1 MNAALP
7 HDEIEKLRANN
18 VCHHVFGEMFMTGL
32 SRRAF
37 TLSTAATLLGTTS
50 IRISSAQALPKIRVG
65 SLTLPVFAPIIV
77 NIMKAQ
83 KFDTKHGFEA
93 EVQTYPSFSAY
104 YAGLATGEID
114 TLIGG
119 PTYFQKLRLEG
130 VPLRI
135 VATGATLADLVIIA
149 KDPAIK
155 SIADLKGKQLA
166 ADMGSGQ
173 FQILS
178 IYAKSK
184 GIDLSKDMTLVSANF
199 AVARAQLAAARVDA
213 AMIIE
218 PIATMMMKEDP
229 SLKIIFNANDAWKEM
244 AGVTGWELVYAMRED
259 TIKKNA
265 NAPKQFVAALADVTK
280 YLHTDP
286 DGADKIA
293 VETVKLPPGILK
305 EAVHAKRW
313 VFDARPAWDAAE
325 KKSIWDTFERAVAAG
340 FHPKLPDD
348 AIIYAP

>member
-1 MNAALP
+1 
-7 HDEIEKLRANN
+7 
-18 VCHHVFGEMFMTGL
+18 MTGL

-37 TLSTAATLLGTTS
+37 ALGTAATLVGTSLTPAV
-50 IRISSAQALPKIRVG
+50 AQATPTIKVG

-83 KFDTKHGFEA
+83 KFDAKNGFNA
-93 EVQTYPSFSAY
+93 DVQVYPSFSSY
-104 YAGLATGEID
+104 YAGFATGEVD

-130 VPLRI
+130 VPLQI
-135 VATGATLADLVIIA
+135 IATGATLADLVIVS

-155 SIADLKGKQLA
+155 SLADLKGKQLA

-184 GIDLSKDMTLVSANF
+184 KIDLAKDMTLVNANF
-199 AVARAQLAAARVDA
+199 AVARAQLAAGRVDA

-218 PIATMMMKEDP
+218 PIATMMMKDDP
-229 SLKIIFNANDAWKEM
+229 SLKIIFNANDGWKEI
-244 AGVTGWELVYAMRED
+244 AGTTGWELVYAMRED
-259 TIKKNA
+259 SIKKTPD
-265 NAPKQFVAALADVTK
+265 APKKFLAALQDVTK
-280 YLHTDP
+280 FLRADP
-286 DGADKIA
+286 DAADRIA
-293 VETVKLPPGILK
+293 VDTVKLPPGVLK
-305 EAVHAKRW
+305 QAVMTLRW
-313 VFDARPAWDAAE
+313 DFDARPAWGDE
-325 KKSIWDTFERAVAAG
+325 RKSIWDTFERAVAAG

-348 AIIYAP
+348 AIIYTP

>member
-1 MNAALP
+1 MP
-7 HDEIEKLRANN
+7 
-18 VCHHVFGEMFMTGL
+18 GL

-37 TLSTAATLLGTTS
+37 ALSSAAALLGTTCTS
-50 IRISSAQALPKIRVG
+50 LALAQTMPKLRVG

-93 EVQTYPSFSAY
+93 EVQVYPSFSAY
-104 YAGLATGEID
+104 YAGLATGEVD

-135 VATGATLADLVIIA
+135 VATGATLADLVIVA
-149 KDPAIK
+149 KDPAVK
-155 SIADLKGKQLA
+155 SLADLKGKQLA

-184 GIDLSKDMTLVSANF
+184 GIDMAKDMTLVSANF
-199 AVARAQLAAARVDA
+199 AVARAQLAAGRVEA
-213 AMIIE
+213 AMVIE
-218 PIATMMMKEDP
+218 PIATMMMKDDP
-229 SLKIIFNANDAWKEM
+229 SLRIIFNANDAWQEM
-244 AGVTGWELVYAMRED
+244 AGTTGWELVYAMRED
-259 TIKKNA
+259 AIKKA
-265 NAPKQFVAALADVTK
+265 PDAPKAFVAALADVTA
-280 YLHTDP
+280 YLRADP

-293 VETVKLPPGILK
+293 VETVKLPPGVLK
-305 EAVHAKRW
+305 EAVLAKRW
-313 VFDARPAWDAAE
+313 DFDARPAWGTTE
-325 KKSIWDTFERAVAAG
+325 RNSIWDTFERAVAAG
-340 FHPKLPDD
+340 FHPKLPDQ
-348 AIIYAP
+348 AIIYGP

>member
-1 MNAALP
+1 
-7 HDEIEKLRANN
+7 
-18 VCHHVFGEMFMTGL
+18 MTIL

-37 TLSTAATLLGTTS
+37 TMGSALALASAASATPS
-50 IRISSAQALPKIRVG
+50 RAQAKPAIKVG

-77 NIMKAQ
+77 NIMKARG
-83 KFDTKHGFEA
+83 FDTKNGFEA
-93 EVQTYPSFSAY
+93 DVTVYPGFAAY
-104 YAGLATGEID
+104 YAGLATGEVD

-130 VPLRI
+130 VPLQI
-135 VATGATLADLVIIA
+135 IATGATLADLVIIS

-155 SIADLKGKQLA
+155 SLADLKGKQLA

-178 IYAKSK
+178 IIAKSQN
-184 GIDLSKDMTLVSANF
+184 IDMAKDMTLVTANF

-218 PIATMMMKEDP
+218 PIATMMIKEDP
-229 SLKIIFNANDAWKEM
+229 SLKIIFNANDEWKKLT
-244 AGVTGWELVYAMRED
+244 GFPGWELVYAMRED
-259 TIKKNA
+259 AIKKTPK
-265 NAPKQFVAALADVTK
+265 APEVFLAALQDVTA
-280 YLHTDP
+280 YLKSDP

-293 VETVKLPPGILK
+293 VETVKLPPGILR
-305 EAVHAKRW
+305 EAVLAKRW
-313 VFDARPAWDAAE
+313 DFDAQPAWGAE
-325 KKSIWDTFERAVAAG
+325 RKGIWDTFERAVAAG
-340 FHPKLPDD
+340 FHPKLPDQ

>member
-1 MNAALP
+1 
-7 HDEIEKLRANN
+7 
-18 VCHHVFGEMFMTGL
+18 MTIV

-37 TLSTAATLLGTTS
+37 TLGSALTLAGVATATRAV
-50 IRISSAQALPKIRVG
+50 AQAKPKIKVG

-77 NIMKAQ
+77 NIMKARG
-83 KFDTKHGFEA
+83 FDAKAGFDA
-93 EVQTYPSFSAY
+93 DVTVYPGFAAY
-104 YAGLATGEID
+104 YAGLATGEVD

-130 VPLRI
+130 VPLQI

-155 SIADLKGKQLA
+155 SLADLKGKQLA

-178 IYAKSK
+178 IIAKAQ
-184 GIDLSKDMTLVSANF
+184 GIDMAKDMTLVNANF
-199 AVARAQLAAARVDA
+199 AVARAQLAAGRVEA

-218 PIATMMMKEDP
+218 PIASIMVKEDP
-229 SLKIIFNANDAWKEM
+229 SLKIIFNANDEWKKLT
-244 AGVTGWELVYAMRED
+244 GFPGWELVYAMRED
-259 TIKKNA
+259 AIKKTLT
-265 NAPKQFVAALADVTK
+265 APAMFLAALQDVTA
-280 YLHTDP
+280 YLKSDP

-293 VETVKLPPGILK
+293 VDSVKLPPGILK
-305 EAVHAKRW
+305 EAVLAKRW
-313 VFDARPAWDAAE
+313 DFDAQPAWGTE
-325 KKSIWDTFERAVAAG
+325 RKGIWDTFERAVAAG
-340 FHPKLPDD
+340 FHPKLPDQ

>member
-1 MNAALP
+1 MFARENAVRSAALRQQERVP
-7 HDEIEKLRANN
+7 
-18 VCHHVFGEMFMTGL
+18 MTIL

-37 TLSTAATLLGTTS
+37 TLGTALTLASAASATPSL
-50 IRISSAQALPKIRVG
+50 AQAKPKIKVG

-77 NIMKAQ
+77 NIMKARG
-83 KFDTKHGFEA
+83 FDTKNGFEA
-93 EVQTYPSFSAY
+93 DVTVYPGFAAY
-104 YAGLATGEID
+104 YAGLATGEVD

-130 VPLRI
+130 VPLQI
-135 VATGATLADLVIIA
+135 IATGATLADLVIIS

-155 SIADLKGKQLA
+155 TLADLKGKQLA

-178 IYAKSK
+178 IIAKSQN
-184 GIDLSKDMTLVSANF
+184 IDMAKDMTLVTANF

-218 PIATMMMKEDP
+218 PIATMMIKEDP
-229 SLKIIFNANDAWKEM
+229 SLKIIFNANDEWKKLT
-244 AGVTGWELVYAMRED
+244 GFPGWELVYAMRED
-259 TIKKNA
+259 AIKKTA
-265 NAPKQFVAALADVTK
+265 KAPEMFLAALQDVTK
-280 YLHTDP
+280 FLQTDP

-293 VETVKLPPGILK
+293 AETVKLPPGILK
-305 EAVHAKRW
+305 DAVLAKRW
-313 VFDARPAWDAAE
+313 DFDAQPAWGAE
-325 KKSIWDTFERAVAAG
+325 RKGIWDTFERAVSAG
-340 FHPKLPDD
+340 FHPKLPDQ